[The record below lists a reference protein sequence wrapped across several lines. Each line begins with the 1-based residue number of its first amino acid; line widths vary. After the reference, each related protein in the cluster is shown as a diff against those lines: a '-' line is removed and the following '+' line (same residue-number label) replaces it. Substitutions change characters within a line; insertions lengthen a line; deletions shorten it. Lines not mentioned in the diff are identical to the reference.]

1 MRCFLLASTHT
12 LPRRVRRLHHFCV
25 NVRPSAYTNAK
36 TARDFLEGREGFAA
50 AGRRALRDVDGGW
63 MAKAAT
69 DDTFTADEKAELG
82 LPEGIADVSCG
93 GSDSGG
99 VETKSIA
106 ENRHESSI
114 EEGQSVQSA
123 GGTRAPT
130 NGHDASAGDVKGNE
144 RVLSSSA
151 EVEAPMVETDVGGD
165 DLQKLTGNAEMRV
178 QKAGSIAE
186 RAASAGSSVASAGDS
201 THGGGAPPEEGRE
214 KLDSATEVNAGEDSV
229 GHSEH
234 AASGPTQRSGD
245 KEGQALD
252 SGSEGRDTTDS
263 R

>member
-1 MRCFLLASTHT
+1 MFSACKHALS
-12 LPRRVRRLHHFCV
+12 RRVRSLHHFCV
-25 NVRPSAYTNAK
+25 KCTPVSAYTNAK

-50 AGRRALRDVDGGW
+50 AGRRALRDTDGGW
-63 MAKAAT
+63 VAKAAT

-151 EVEAPMVETDVGGD
+151 EVEAPMVETGVGGD
-165 DLQKLTGNAEMRV
+165 DPQKSGLTGNAEMRV

-186 RAASAGSSVASAGDS
+186 RAASAGSSVASAGDN

-214 KLDSATEVNAGEDSV
+214 KLNSATELNAGEDSI

-245 KEGQALD
+245 KEGQA
-252 SGSEGRDTTDS
+252 GIRG
-263 R
+263 